1 MCEEKKPKIND
12 RDVNALQI
20 KKKKNYTIL
29 NGLINDYI

>member
-20 KKKKNYTIL
+20 KKKKIIPFWMDL
-29 NGLINDYI
+29 

>member
-20 KKKKNYTIL
+20 KKKKKLYHFEWT
-29 NGLINDYI
+29 YK